1 MGYWRSSSKIF
12 RVDIGTM
19 NERIINLKDGT
30 SLYIA
35 DTLEYMGKRYVY
47 GLQYDKLTE
56 NVTGKYYILEVVI
69 LNDKLNLKNIEDKE
83 LKDKIYVMFTSRQ
96 LENILDN

>member
-1 MGYWRSSSKIF
+1 
-12 RVDIGTM
+12 M
-19 NERIINLKDGT
+19 NEHIINLKDGT

-47 GLQYDKLTE
+47 GLQYDRLTE

>member
-1 MGYWRSSSKIF
+1 
-12 RVDIGTM
+12 M

-69 LNDKLNLKNIEDKE
+69 LNDKLNLKNIKDKE

>member
-1 MGYWRSSSKIF
+1 
-12 RVDIGTM
+12 M

-47 GLQYDKLTE
+47 GLQYDKYLA
-56 NVTGKYYILEVVI
+56 
-69 LNDKLNLKNIEDKE
+69 KE
-83 LKDKIYVMFTSRQ
+83 LGIEAVQLPSTSPANAAYSVERLLEYWQNIRKI
-96 LENILDN
+96 

>member
-1 MGYWRSSSKIF
+1 
-12 RVDIGTM
+12 M

-47 GLQYDKLTE
+47 GLQYNKLME

>member
-1 MGYWRSSSKIF
+1 
-12 RVDIGTM
+12 M

-69 LNDKLNLKNIEDKE
+69 LKDKLNLKNIEDKE

>member
-1 MGYWRSSSKIF
+1 
-12 RVDIGTM
+12 M

-69 LNDKLNLKNIEDKE
+69 LNEKLNLKNIEDKK

>member
-1 MGYWRSSSKIF
+1 
-12 RVDIGTM
+12 M
-19 NERIINLKDGT
+19 NKRIINLKDGT

-69 LNDKLNLKNIEDKE
+69 LNDKLNVKNIEDKE

>member
-1 MGYWRSSSKIF
+1 
-12 RVDIGTM
+12 M

-56 NVTGKYYILEVVI
+56 NVTGKYYILEVFI

>member
-1 MGYWRSSSKIF
+1 
-12 RVDIGTM
+12 M

-56 NVTGKYYILEVVI
+56 NITGKYYILEVVI

>member
-1 MGYWRSSSKIF
+1 
-12 RVDIGTM
+12 M
-19 NERIINLKDGT
+19 NEHIINLKDGT

-47 GLQYDKLTE
+47 GLQYNKLTE

-69 LNDKLNLKNIEDKE
+69 L
-83 LKDKIYVMFTSRQ
+83 
-96 LENILDN
+96 

>member
-1 MGYWRSSSKIF
+1 
-12 RVDIGTM
+12 M

-47 GLQYDKLTE
+47 GLQYDKLTK

>member
-1 MGYWRSSSKIF
+1 
-12 RVDIGTM
+12 M
-19 NERIINLKDGT
+19 NEHIINLKDGT

>member
-1 MGYWRSSSKIF
+1 
-12 RVDIGTM
+12 M

-35 DTLEYMGKRYVY
+35 DALEEMWKRYVD
-47 GLQYDKLTE
+47 GLQYNKLTE

-83 LKDKIYVMFTSRQ
+83 LKDKIYVMFASRQ

>member
-1 MGYWRSSSKIF
+1 
-12 RVDIGTM
+12 M

-83 LKDKIYVMFTSRQ
+83 LKNKIYIMFTSRQ

>member
-1 MGYWRSSSKIF
+1 
-12 RVDIGTM
+12 M
-19 NERIINLKDGT
+19 NEHIINLKDGT

-35 DTLEYMGKRYVY
+35 DTLEDMGKRYVY

>member
-1 MGYWRSSSKIF
+1 
-12 RVDIGTM
+12 M

>member
-1 MGYWRSSSKIF
+1 
-12 RVDIGTM
+12 M
-19 NERIINLKDGT
+19 NEKIVNLKDGT

-56 NVTGKYYILEVVI
+56 NITGKYYILEVVI
-69 LNDKLNLKNIEDKE
+69 LNDKLSLKNIDDKE

-96 LENILDN
+96 FENILDN

>member
-1 MGYWRSSSKIF
+1 
-12 RVDIGTM
+12 
-19 NERIINLKDGT
+19 
-30 SLYIA
+30 
-35 DTLEYMGKRYVY
+35 MGKRYVY

-83 LKDKIYVMFTSRQ
+83 LKDKIYVMFTSRH

>member
-1 MGYWRSSSKIF
+1 MK
-12 RVDIGTM
+12 DK
-19 NERIINLKDGT
+19 IINLKDGT

>member
-1 MGYWRSSSKIF
+1 
-12 RVDIGTM
+12 M

-69 LNDKLNLKNIEDKE
+69 LNDKLNLKKIEDKE

>member
-1 MGYWRSSSKIF
+1 
-12 RVDIGTM
+12 M

-69 LNDKLNLKNIEDKE
+69 LNDKLNLKNIEDKK

>member
-1 MGYWRSSSKIF
+1 
-12 RVDIGTM
+12 M

-96 LENILDN
+96 LKNILDN

>member
-1 MGYWRSSSKIF
+1 
-12 RVDIGTM
+12 M
-19 NERIINLKDGT
+19 NEHIINLKDGT

-47 GLQYDKLTE
+47 GLQYNKLTE

>member
-1 MGYWRSSSKIF
+1 
-12 RVDIGTM
+12 M
-19 NERIINLKDGT
+19 NEKIVNLKDGT

-56 NVTGKYYILEVVI
+56 NITGKYYILEVVI
-69 LNDKLNLKNIEDKE
+69 LNDKLNLKNIDDKE

-96 LENILDN
+96 FENILDN

>member
-1 MGYWRSSSKIF
+1 
-12 RVDIGTM
+12 M
-19 NERIINLKDGT
+19 NKRIINLKDGT

>member
-1 MGYWRSSSKIF
+1 
-12 RVDIGTM
+12 M

-69 LNDKLNLKNIEDKE
+69 LNEKLNLKNIEDKE

>member
-1 MGYWRSSSKIF
+1 
-12 RVDIGTM
+12 M

-47 GLQYDKLTE
+47 GLQYNKLTE

>member
-1 MGYWRSSSKIF
+1 
-12 RVDIGTM
+12 M

-35 DTLEYMGKRYVY
+35 DTLEYMGKRYIY

>member
-1 MGYWRSSSKIF
+1 
-12 RVDIGTM
+12 M

-35 DTLEYMGKRYVY
+35 DTLEYMGRRYVY
-47 GLQYDKLTE
+47 GLQYDKLTD

-69 LNDKLNLKNIEDKE
+69 LNDKLNLKNIEDKK